1 MQIREVVQSDFLDLF
16 SWRNDK
22 TSREMFRNSSLITI
36 DEHSNWL
43 EEAIKNK
50 NKQIFIGLDGK
61 NNKVGVCRFDVDD
74 KMRNAEVSLNLNPH
88 FRGKG
93 LSRELLEMSLLKFRK
108 NFNNEIIANVKPSNI
123 PSLKVFENCNFYFK
137 KKNKDTLLYTDKISI
152 SKENVL
158 GINLEK
164 IVNTP
169 QQIRI
174 LFELLNQRLHSISHE
189 SVPSFRDHQKFVE
202 KNPYRVW
209 YLVLSDF
216 KCIGSFYIQN
226 DNSIG
231 LNINK
236 LDPQKLDFCV
246 NYIKTN
252 YYPFPEIKSKI
263 PGYFYLNAPSSDKNY
278 LSIIGKLNLKPIQTS
293 FKL

>member
-1 MQIREVVQSDFLDLF
+1 MLIREVTPSDFLDLF

-22 TSREMFRNSSLITI
+22 LSREMFCNSSLITI
-36 DEHSNWL
+36 KEHSTWF
-43 EEAIKNK
+43 EEARKSKNK
-50 NKQIFIGLDGK
+50 HIFIGLDSE

-74 KMRNAEVSLNLNPH
+74 KMHNAEVSLNLNPH

-93 LSRELLEMSLLKFRK
+93 LSRELLEMSLIKFRE

-152 SKENVL
+152 SKDNLL
-158 GINLEK
+158 GMKLEK
-164 IVNTP
+164 IVNTK
-169 QQIRI
+169 QQIKI

-189 SVPSFRDHQKFVE
+189 RVPSFRDHQKFVE

-209 YLVLSDF
+209 YLVFCDF
-216 KCIGSFYIQN
+216 ECIGSFYIQN

-236 LDPQKLDFCV
+236 LDLQKLGFCV
-246 NYIKTN
+246 NFIKAN

-263 PGYFYLNAPSSDKNY
+263 PGYFYLNVPSSDKNY